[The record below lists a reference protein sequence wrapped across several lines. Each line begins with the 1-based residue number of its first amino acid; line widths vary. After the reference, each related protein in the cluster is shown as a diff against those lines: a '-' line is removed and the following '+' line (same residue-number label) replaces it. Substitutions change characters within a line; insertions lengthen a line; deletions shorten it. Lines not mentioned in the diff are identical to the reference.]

1 MNDIFIKVGVAYVG
15 ALTVFTLILSH
26 NWVGV

>member
-15 ALTVFTLILSH
+15 ALTVFTLLLTQ
-26 NWVGV
+26 NWAGV